1 MTPKRTPDPEYPE
14 DPDQN
19 GTRKDGRD
27 LIAEWLNAKQVVSR
41 GRGNVIP
48 GTGCVPLALAL
59 LSLAGCPLC
68 LGQEGPGCGGRL
80 CEPPY
85 G

>member
-1 MTPKRTPDPEYPE
+1 MTPKQTPDPEYPE

-27 LIAEWLNAKQVVSR
+27 LITEWLSAKQVVCR
-41 GRGNVIP
+41 GRGNETL
-48 GTGCVPLALAL
+48 GTGCVPLALVL

-68 LGQEGPGCGGRL
+68 MGQEGPGCGQR
-80 CEPPY
+80 
-85 G
+85 

>member
-1 MTPKRTPDPEYPE
+1 MTPRRTPDPEYPE

-27 LIAEWLNAKQVVSR
+27 LIAEWLSAKQVVCG
-41 GRGNVIP
+41 GRGIVPP

-59 LSLAGCPLC
+59 HLLAGCPLR
-68 LGQEGPGCGGRL
+68 LGQERPGCG
-80 CEPPY
+80 
-85 G
+85 